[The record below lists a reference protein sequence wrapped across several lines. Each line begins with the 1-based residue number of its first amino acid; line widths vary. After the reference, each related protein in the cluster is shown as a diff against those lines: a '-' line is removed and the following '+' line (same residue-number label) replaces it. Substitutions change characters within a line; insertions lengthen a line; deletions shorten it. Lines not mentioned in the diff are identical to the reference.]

1 MGAVKFLTTLGRVLL
16 QGTAI
21 FAGFAPLAESAFPQQ
36 AGAIRIITKDLTQLA
51 DIIVQVE
58 HAGQKLGM
66 PGEQKLQMAAALF
79 APIIL
84 QSAMFSG
91 RTIGD
96 PALFQQGTEKLASG
110 LADVLNSLHGN
121 PEVLNKLAIG

>member
-1 MGAVKFLTTLGRVLL
+1 MGAVKFLTTLGKILL

-21 FAGFAPLAESAFPQQ
+21 FAGFAPLAESAFPAQ
-36 AGAIRIITKDLTQLA
+36 AGTVSIVSKDLTQLA

-58 HAGQKLGM
+58 HAGQRLGM
-66 PGEQKLQMAAALF
+66 AGDQKMQMAGALF

-84 QSAMFSG
+84 QSAMFTG
-91 RTIGD
+91 HTVGD